1 MLLMYVVIGAL
12 STLAM
17 AARARH
23 ASTYPFGVRY
33 PYPTTKKERALG
45 RAGGPARAAAAQ
57 PPLPVANP
65 TRPDTN
71 SRDMTDTAA

>member
-17 AARARH
+17 APRARH

-33 PYPTTKKERALG
+33 PYPTTKKERAQDGLAVLHALLPLSLRG
-45 RAGGPARAAAAQ
+45 RSR
-57 PPLPVANP
+57 
-65 TRPDTN
+65 TRPGRT
-71 SRDMTDTAA
+71 RVAGI